1 MDFITEII
9 IPMLP
14 KIIVFSFVAVY
25 FFKNRG
31 ENMQLLKKHLTNA
44 VFYIGIYFLLVSL
57 NIIPPVLSV
66 VKPMPSMQ
74 YSPYAD
80 LQEVK

>member
-1 MDFITEII
+1 MDFLNDII

-14 KIIVFSFVAVY
+14 KIIVFSVIAFY

-31 ENMQLLKKHLTNA
+31 ENMQLVKKHLTNA
-44 VFYIGIYFLLVSL
+44 IFYIGIYFLLVSL
-57 NIIPPVLSV
+57 NIVPPVLSV

-74 YSPYAD
+74 YAPYAD
-80 LQEVK
+80 MTEGR

>member
-1 MDFITEII
+1 MDFINDVI

-14 KIIVFSFVAVY
+14 KIIVFSVVAFY

-44 VFYIGIYFLLVSL
+44 IFYIGIYFLLTAL
-57 NIIPPVLSV
+57 NIIPPILSV
-66 VKPMPSMQ
+66 IKPMPSMQ
-74 YSPYAD
+74 YEPYS
-80 LQEVK
+80 EVQP

>member
-9 IPMLP
+9 LPMLP
-14 KIIVFSFVAVY
+14 KIIVFSVVAIY

-44 VFYIGIYFLLVSL
+44 VFYIGIYFLLTVL
-57 NIIPPVLSV
+57 NIIPPVLSNI
-66 VKPMPSMQ
+66 KPLPSMQ
-74 YSPYAD
+74 YEPYM
-80 LQEVK
+80 EVAK

>member
-1 MDFITEII
+1 MDFINDVI

-14 KIIVFSFVAVY
+14 KIIVFSVVAFY

-44 VFYIGIYFLLVSL
+44 IFYIGIYYILTSL
-57 NIIPPVLSV
+57 NIIPPILAGI
-66 VKPMPSMQ
+66 KALPSMQ
-74 YSPYAD
+74 YSPYS
-80 LQEVK
+80 EVQP